1 MLKITYS
8 WIFLIMGFVLIGL
21 TTIEFQGITFVLSS
35 IIAFVMALYYLIR
48 DDEEYIQED
57 RDKKKETTENS

>member
-1 MLKITYS
+1 MLKITYT